1 MTNLEYWD
9 DRMRRRL
16 VKAEMRGALAI
27 EKTLALYEDALKNI
41 NREINQIYEKYST
54 EIGLDVGEL
63 VQILSGTEKAEFLKK
78 IHEKMAKLGFDV
90 KDLYNSK
97 YLSRLTRLEAI
108 KQQIYWEIQALA
120 KKEIAIQT
128 KAYEDIIRDS
138 YQASLVDI
146 REMKLEDTGY
156 SFAKGTGLDLGT
168 FGTLNKGAV
177 KQILR
182 SDWEGRNYVNSATI
196 NRDKFAQRVQVIVGS
211 GLARG
216 VSAEKMRRQIR
227 EEFGTAKYNT
237 MRLIRTETS
246 YYQNQADYASYVAE
260 GVQYYRFT
268 AVMDGLTSDIC
279 RAHNNKVY
287 RVSDAIVGYNFP
299 PLHPNCRSRT
309 VMAFKEDI
317 AKGVAE
323 VPESIKRRN
332 EKDDITSGLF
342 ETQMKG
348 LISEG
353 YKREEL
359 VDFNELPPKDYDLD
373 FIIEQNKTLEEGI
386 ADLLKSGEMEFD
398 KDWIVSKINELDV
411 VDYKIQTEGWF
422 RDCMESR
429 GLGKTTQEACSLYA
443 EDIMRSERGDGKIV
457 ASGFVKDVE
466 GAEYGVSWIAE
477 EIRRQGKGQVAKEF
491 MDYDV
496 TPTLYDMTMGG
507 KLEIK
512 QLPSDDED
520 IEYYDAFWEG
530 KKVGGME
537 FLRPTDTSPNGLIG
551 MIFLDPEA
559 GRGKGISPRMVKY
572 LFDKHPKMPNIS
584 LEVGEKQF
592 QYWEHLGAKLS
603 DKEKELIEKEG
614 WESESGGGR
623 VATLSREDFNKYIER
638 KTQAQ
643 YNILPPTQEKVVFG
657 ETPVVPFEK
666 LELNQPEDLL
676 NYGISQVAD
685 GLMELKSKEVYEK
698 GEPTKKILER
708 KGLIRKT
715 GEMIK
720 DFFVKGRKQPAYE
733 YWNLVKKEWDKGPT
747 DYWGKSS
754 GLTANEADTRFI
766 NQFNEGI
773 EKAWKKE
780 IPEATD
786 KDVLDK
792 DLVVYR
798 AGDFKGV
805 KDKGSTGLFFTS
817 VKDYAETY
825 EPFGSRKVKEYKIEK
840 GKKIYY
846 GSDIETLYAQI
857 FGESIKG
864 KRSYSHE
871 EWINSLRAKERRI
884 AKHFR
889 DKGYDIL
896 HIQREVFDNGYS
908 GRTGK
913 YADSVVVL
921 NNKVKILPLGKENVL
936 PTQEFKP
943 MTNKEIRKYIE
954 KRYLPDELSLD
965 RFKDPVDLLS
975 FIYEGWS
982 GKCTQE
988 QRELIDAL
996 KDMRMVEFL
1005 SYTGLKRE
1013 AEEQYAFTTALRNDK
1028 IRRSVFG
1035 LGKEYKGVKSF
1046 NKMNAWLRSK
1056 DPLKNADM
1064 TDENGVPLIKSLKK
1078 VDESFAEAKTKMDLQ
1093 FYRGVQWRE
1102 NYDESMFKVG
1112 NTIRDRGFGYVSLSR
1127 DFASGY
1133 GSVNPKYGALL
1144 KIQAKAGSRII
1155 NGWDYGVQSTNES
1168 VIDRDSLYKVLKVEK
1183 GERGQTEITLELIQ
1197 QPKKGIGE
1205 LSKDVLPAK
1214 SAKPVKEQK
1223 EVEFT
1228 SGTDIKLD
1236 KYLSNYLKKEGI
1248 RIEETLK
1255 PEPLRR
1261 TAGTYDA
1268 TTNTIQLVNR
1278 ETTERWVDKTRV
1290 DTSREFTLLHEI
1302 GHTIEN
1308 LVEDRIPEWLP
1319 YLSKDMKPTEEA
1331 LAIAKKRFEIATLN
1345 DYPYMSQKKVNEM
1358 YSKMEKRYIDY
1369 ISRPDEVFAEGWAQ
1383 YKKTPSQLK
1392 RVAPNMYKF
1401 YTSVDKMLKEK
1412 YG

>member
-520 IEYYDAFWEG
+520 IEYYDTFWEG
-530 KKVGGME
+530 KKIGGME

-559 GRGKGISPRMVKY
+559 GRGKGISPRMIKY
-572 LFDKHPKMPNIS
+572 LFDKYPKMPNIS

-638 KTQAQ
+638 KT
-643 YNILPPTQEKVVFG
+643 PP
-657 ETPVVPFEK
+657 
-666 LELNQPEDLL
+666 L
-676 NYGISQVAD
+676 
-685 GLMELKSKEVYEK
+685 
-698 GEPTKKILER
+698 
-708 KGLIRKT
+708 
-715 GEMIK
+715 
-720 DFFVKGRKQPAYE
+720 
-733 YWNLVKKEWDKGPT
+733 KKED
-747 DYWGKSS
+747 
-754 GLTANEADTRFI
+754 
-766 NQFNEGI
+766 
-773 EKAWKKE
+773 
-780 IPEATD
+780 
-786 KDVLDK
+786 
-792 DLVVYR
+792 
-798 AGDFKGV
+798 
-805 KDKGSTGLFFTS
+805 
-817 VKDYAETY
+817 
-825 EPFGSRKVKEYKIEK
+825 
-840 GKKIYY
+840 
-846 GSDIETLYAQI
+846 
-857 FGESIKG
+857 
-864 KRSYSHE
+864 
-871 EWINSLRAKERRI
+871 
-884 AKHFR
+884 
-889 DKGYDIL
+889 
-896 HIQREVFDNGYS
+896 
-908 GRTGK
+908 
-913 YADSVVVL
+913 
-921 NNKVKILPLGKENVL
+921 VL

-943 MTNKEIRKYIE
+943 MENKELRKYIE
-954 KRYLPDELSLD
+954 KIYLPEELSLD
-965 RFKDPVDLLS
+965 RFEDPVDLLS

-1005 SYTGLKRE
+1005 RYTGLKRE

-1064 TDENGVPLIKSLKK
+1064 TDDDGVPLIKSLKK
-1078 VDESFAEAKTKMDLQ
+1078 VDESFAEAKTKVDLQ

-1102 NYDESMFKVG
+1102 DYNESMFKVG

-1183 GERGQTEITLELIQ
+1183 GEQGQTEITLELIQ
-1197 QPKKGIGE
+1197 LPKKGIGE

-1214 SAKPVKEQK
+1214 SAKPVEEQK
-1223 EVEFT
+1223 GVEFT

-1236 KYLSNYLKKEGI
+1236 KYLNNYLNKEGI